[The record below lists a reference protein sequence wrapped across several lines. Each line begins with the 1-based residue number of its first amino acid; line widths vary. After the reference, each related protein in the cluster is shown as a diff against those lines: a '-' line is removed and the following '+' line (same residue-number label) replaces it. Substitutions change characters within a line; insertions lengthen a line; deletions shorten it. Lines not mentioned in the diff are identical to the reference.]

1 MKKILFIL
9 ILAAS
14 SAYGVTNTVRNVVET
29 RDANSPI
36 ISQSSITASNM
47 FLYSTGTSPNS
58 VAAYSQLTN
67 AVVSTSTNAVTITS
81 IPTITNGQMF
91 TNTGKPALVFWSTF
105 MAPNLSGTCETEFW
119 TSYGGVTNV
128 FGAGLY
134 SNAALGVLN
143 TSKVP
148 GSAPVQPG
156 AIFWWTNIQTSGTHY
171 VTNGFYKVQ

>member
-1 MKKILFIL
+1 MKKILFTLMMI
-9 ILAAS
+9 AAVAHGS
-14 SAYGVTNTVRNVVET
+14 TNTVINQVQT
-29 RDANSPI
+29 RDARSPI
-36 ISQSSITASNM
+36 ISQSFITASNM
-47 FLYSTGTSPNS
+47 FLYSTGTSPTS
-58 VAAYSQLTN
+58 VVAYSQLTN
-67 AVVSTSTNAVTITS
+67 SVASASTNAVIITS

-105 MAPNLSGTCETEFW
+105 MAPLVAGTCETEFW

-134 SNAALGVLN
+134 SNAALGVVN
-143 TSKVP
+143 ISKVP

-156 AIFWWTNIQTSGTHY
+156 ATFWWTNIQTSGTHY